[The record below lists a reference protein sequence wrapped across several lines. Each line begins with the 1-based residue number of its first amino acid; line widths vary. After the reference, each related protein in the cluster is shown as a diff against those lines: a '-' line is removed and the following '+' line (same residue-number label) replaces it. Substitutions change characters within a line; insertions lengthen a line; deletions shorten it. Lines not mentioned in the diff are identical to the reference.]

1 MFTGALRDA
10 AIGAV
15 LYGGVMVA
23 VGATTGRGLDLVPN
37 AISGVIM
44 GAAIMA
50 DDYTHTMLQVD
61 ASLASSAVVTGAWF
75 AGMEA
80 VLRGDMRLARNAA
93 AGAVTGTVV
102 SSMF

>member
-1 MFTGALRDA
+1 MFTGALRNA
-10 AIGAV
+10 AVGAA
-15 LYGGVMVA
+15 LYGGVLVA
-23 VGATTGRGLDLVPN
+23 IGAATGVGLDLMPN

-50 DDYTHTMLQVD
+50 DDYTHTLLEVD

-102 SSMF
+102 STMF